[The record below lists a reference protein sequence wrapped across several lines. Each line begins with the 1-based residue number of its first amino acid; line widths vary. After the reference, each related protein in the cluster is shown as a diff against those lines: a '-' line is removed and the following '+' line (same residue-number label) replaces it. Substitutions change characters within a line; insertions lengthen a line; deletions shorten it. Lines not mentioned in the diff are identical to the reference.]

1 MGKPSSST
9 SLKKKRSKASSKVR
23 IKKTGK
29 TKKRSKLKKS
39 SRHRRD
45 SDSYSS
51 DYDSLSPLTAS
62 SEEDYRKKSK
72 RRARSSSKKSSRR
85 SKKRSRGQ
93 SYGTESSEDLPS
105 RKKRKG
111 SKRDGK
117 LSPRMKR
124 TRKKSKGRVSVSSTS
139 SGSYCSTC
147 AESSSDS
154 GQSESQSYR
163 ASSERKDKD
172 RWTAEK
178 GKTEL
183 KECGYSPR
191 SYSPINHHS
200 ISSGDEK
207 IRSRNNSMRLRSV
220 IMVNNEDRELHAYG
234 HNEEISYENDDYPSC
249 KSNDSNDSGGKREL
263 THHPIIESEV
273 KRQVDSEKDEE
284 AVVSGM
290 NTSAITEDGQKNGNN
305 IGSVIVGTIDAIR
318 DNESNVSGGSDGN
331 DLESLLRQRAL
342 DNLKKFQGVRKNTAA
357 LSAQIENVD
366 GNKRQSLIAS
376 SESSHH
382 KFPEDNVANA
392 PAVEGNGANSDSSVK
407 RDFINV
413 NLNDA
418 SLGDKA
424 GEIVPAIRRQSSEV
438 RPDHGHSGFTESE
451 STRQSMLKLLHE
463 GTSVANV
470 KQGVIPT
477 FSSNTSNPTV
487 TKYTWRRES
496 VKVQAPSKE
505 LRPSSGPPQAKP
517 MVTKGSG
524 DKTAS
529 ETVRTENKVDNNE
542 VQEKHASPAPVL
554 PSRSESTSGAV
565 SSDKDGNDDAKD
577 GPQYQQKTMS
587 VTRGGET
594 IQVNYQVYIPKRVPA
609 LSRRQ
614 LKR

>member
-9 SLKKKRSKASSKVR
+9 SLKKKRPKASSKVR
-23 IKKTGK
+23 IKKRSK

-39 SRHRRD
+39 FRRHRD

-51 DYDSLSPLTAS
+51 DYDSLSPSTAS

-117 LSPRMKR
+117 LSPRMQR
-124 TRKKSKGRVSVSSTS
+124 TRKKSKRHVSVSSVS
-139 SGSYCSTC
+139 SGSNCSTC
-147 AESSSDS
+147 AELSSDS

-163 ASSERKDKD
+163 ASSERKDAD

-191 SYSPINHHS
+191 SYSPINHRS

-207 IRSRNNSMRLRSV
+207 MRCSNNSMRLRSV

-234 HNEEISYENDDYPSC
+234 HKEEISYENDDYPSC

-263 THHPIIESEV
+263 THHPLIESEV
-273 KRQVDSEKDEE
+273 KRQVDIEKNEE
-284 AVVSGM
+284 AVVSDM
-290 NTSAITEDGQKNGNN
+290 NTTAITEDGQKNGNN
-305 IGSVIVGTIDAIR
+305 ISSVIVGTIHAIG
-318 DNESNVSGGSDGN
+318 DNENNISGGSDSN
-331 DLESLLRQRAL
+331 DLESILRQRAL
-342 DNLKKFQGVRKNTAA
+342 DNLKKFRGVHKNTAA
-357 LSAQIENVD
+357 LSAHKENVD
-366 GNKRQSLIAS
+366 SNKEQSLIAS
-376 SESSHH
+376 SELSHH

-392 PAVEGNGANSDSSVK
+392 PPVEGNGANSDPSMK
-407 RDFINV
+407 REFINI
-413 NLNDA
+413 NSNDA
-418 SLGDKA
+418 SLGDK
-424 GEIVPAIRRQSSEV
+424 GGKIVPAIRRQSSEV
-438 RPDHGHSGFTESE
+438 RPDHGNSGFKEGG
-451 STRQSMLKLLHE
+451 STRQSLLKLLHG

-470 KQGVIPT
+470 KQEVIPT
-477 FSSNTSNPTV
+477 FASNTSNPTV
-487 TKYTWRRES
+487 MSYTWRRES
-496 VKVQAPSKE
+496 AKVQAPSKE
-505 LRPSSGPPQAKP
+505 LCPSSGPPQAKP
-517 MVTKGSG
+517 LVTKVIGG
-524 DKTAS
+524 KTAS
-529 ETVRTENKVDNNE
+529 ETVVTENKVDENE
-542 VQEKHASPAPVL
+542 VHEQHASPTPEL

-565 SSDKDGNDDAKD
+565 SSNKDGNDAKD

-594 IQVNYQVYIPKRVPA
+594 IQVNYQVYIPKRAPA
-609 LSRRQ
+609 LARRQ